1 MAEITIKEVEHV
13 AELAR
18 LRFDE
23 QELEEFTNQLDAI
36 LKFVGK
42 LESLDTEGV
51 EPTYRAIEIVNC
63 FREDE
68 VKPSLP
74 VEEVSANAPESDEGA
89 FVVPRII

>member
-18 LRFDE
+18 LRFSP
-23 QELEEFTNQLDAI
+23 QELEEFTSQLDAI

-74 VEEVSANAPESDEGA
+74 IEKVTANAPESEEGA

>member
-1 MAEITIKEVEHV
+1 MAEISIREVEHV

-18 LRFDE
+18 LRFDTK
-23 QELEEFTNQLDAI
+23 ELEEFTNQLDAI
-36 LKFVGK
+36 LKFVSK

-63 FREDE
+63 FREDRVE
-68 VKPSLP
+68 PSLP
-74 VEEVSANAPESDEGA
+74 IEDVVANAPESENGA

>member
-1 MAEITIKEVEHV
+1 MAHITIKEVEHV
-13 AELAR
+13 AQLAR
-18 LRFDE
+18 LRFSKD
-23 QELEEFTNQLDAI
+23 ELEEFTNQLDAI
-36 LKFVGK
+36 LRFVGK

-63 FREDE
+63 FREDM

-74 VEEVSANAPESDEGA
+74 IEDVTANAPESEEGA

>member
-1 MAEITIKEVEHV
+1 MAHITVEEVEHV
-13 AELAR
+13 AQLAR
-18 LRFDE
+18 LRFSKD
-23 QELEEFTNQLDAI
+23 ELEEFTNQLDAI
-36 LKFVGK
+36 LRFVGK

-63 FREDE
+63 FREDV

-74 VEEVSANAPESDEGA
+74 IEEVTANAPESEEGA